1 MDIGV
6 FQLLPRPDGVS
17 EWQVLEQ
24 ALWEVEFAERE
35 GFGGIWIAEHHGSTI
50 GAPSVYAAAIARMT
64 SRIRIGYAV
73 AVLPLHHP
81 LRLAEEIAWVDR
93 LSGGRVAVGVGPGFS
108 PFEFELLGVPI
119 AERHARF
126 EEGLRI
132 LRRELNVPLLRACSS
147 VEAVRR
153 AADEGMPV
161 LLGLKSVAELAERV
175 KAYSDPANIHV
186 LRRICVADTDA
197 EAVALMR
204 EPLLWEERAMHA
216 IGGPMAP
223 DDEAI
228 RAGLE
233 GALCGSPA
241 TVARQLDELRALGI
255 RHVIGWF
262 HFGNMPYENVRRSME
277 AMSPNR
283 QLALPH
289 S

>member
-1 MDIGV
+1 MHVGV
-6 FQLLPRPDGVS
+6 FQLLPRPEGVS
-17 EWQVLEQ
+17 EQQVLEQ
-24 ALWEVEFAERE
+24 ALWEVEFAESW
-35 GFGGIWIAEHHGSTI
+35 GFDGIWIAEHHGSTFGMI
-50 GAPSVYAAAIARMT
+50 GAPSVYAAAVARMT
-64 SRIRIGYAV
+64 SRLRIGYAV

-81 LRLAEEIAWVDR
+81 VRLAEEIAWVDR

-126 EEGLRI
+126 EEGLRV
-132 LRRELNVPLLRACSS
+132 LRRELSVPLLRACSS

-153 AADEGMPV
+153 ASDEGMPV
-161 LLGLKSVAELAERV
+161 LLGLKSVPELAERV
-175 KAYSDPANIHV
+175 KAYGDPANIHV

-197 EAVALMR
+197 EARERMR

-216 IGGPMAP
+216 IGGPLAA

-241 TVARQLDELRALGI
+241 TVARQLDELRDLGI
-255 RHVIGWF
+255 RHIIGWF
-262 HFGNMPYENVRRSME
+262 HFGNMPYEHVRRSMRE
-277 AMSPNR
+277 ISAIARPD
-283 QLALPH
+283 P
-289 S
+289 

>member
-1 MDIGV
+1 MDFGV
-6 FQLLPRPDGVS
+6 FQLLPRPEGVC
-17 EWQVLEQ
+17 EQQVLEQ

-35 GFGGIWIAEHHGSTI
+35 GFDGVWIAEHHGSSFGTI

-93 LSGGRVAVGVGPGFS
+93 LSGGRVAVGVGPGFR

-132 LRRELNVPLLRACSS
+132 LRRELSVPLLRACSS

-153 AADEGMPV
+153 AADEKMPV
-161 LLGLKSVAELAERV
+161 LLGLKPVSELAQRV
-175 KAYSDPANIHV
+175 EVYGDPANIHV

-197 EAVALMR
+197 EAIALMR
-204 EPLLWEERAMHA
+204 EPLLWEERALHA
-216 IGGPMAP
+216 IGGGSVA

-241 TVARQLDELRALGI
+241 TVARQLAGLRAIGI
-255 RHVIGWF
+255 RHIIGWF
-262 HFGNMPYENVRRSME
+262 HFGNMPYENVRRSMR
-277 AMSPNR
+277 AISAIAR
-283 QLALPH
+283 QGP
-289 S
+289 

>member
-6 FQLLPRPDGVS
+6 FQLLPRPGGVS
-17 EWQVLEQ
+17 EQQVLEQ
-24 ALWEVEFAERE
+24 ALWEVELAERE
-35 GFGGIWIAEHHGSTI
+35 GFDGIWIAEHHGSSFGTI
-50 GAPSVYAAAIARMT
+50 GAPSVYAAAVARMT

-126 EEGLRI
+126 EEGLRV

-147 VEAVRR
+147 IEAVRR
-153 AADEGMPV
+153 AADEGMPI
-161 LLGLKSVAELAERV
+161 LLGLKSVPELAARV
-175 KAYSDPANIHV
+175 EAYGDPEKIHV
-186 LRRICVADTDA
+186 LRRICIAGTDA

-216 IGGPMAP
+216 IGGPVVA

-241 TVARQLDELRALGI
+241 TVASQLDELRALGI
-255 RHVIGWF
+255 RHIIGWF
-262 HFGNMPYENVRRSME
+262 HFGNMPYDSVRRSMKDL
-277 AMSPNR
+277 R
-283 QLALPH
+283 KLAL
-289 S
+289 